1 MNALR
6 NILLLILVALSG
18 HAQITSPEIR
28 AKFGV
33 DAELRANFFN
43 NFTTTGN
50 DDWFAQGIVTGPGV
64 GNFVIDTTG
73 APFIRKR
80 YVLDPNFRKIPFFRG
95 MRFPQFSIVNG
106 VMLIDGIFIR
116 DHHGDD
122 STVFATGNKNAK
134 NPGTWSTPIA
144 QAIPNKDD
152 ILDIFMH
159 VRRAGASLTDS
170 LWMFGG
176 VSIDG
181 TTGNRYFDF
190 EMYQTDIFYN
200 RSTLGFGGY
209 GPDAGHTTWQFDGAG
224 NIIKAG
230 DVIFTAE
237 YSSSSLSM
245 LEARIWVHKDAL
257 LTTPATFSWGGQFDG
272 DGTGATYGY
281 ANILPKT
288 PGDFYIGLQCANNTW
303 AGPFGVV
310 LSDNT
315 VAADYRARQFMEFS
329 VNLSKLGLDP
339 LVNGNDPCIL
349 PFRRILIKSR
359 ASTSF
364 NAELK
369 DFVGPFSFFR
379 APMAQASA
387 DIPLYCGI
395 SGVSTITVNN
405 PIYTSLYTWH
415 TFDGNIVSDT
425 VGPEITVNQAG
436 SYIVRQEL
444 LDSCGT
450 TYATDT
456 VVVVLDPFC
465 APLKSDLVNFTCSQQ
480 GEICLLNWNTTHNGA
495 IRYFDLERST
505 GNNLFEQVQRIT
517 ASKEE
522 GNSVYQFADNIS
534 NQQTASLLFYRIK
547 ITDNNGNIRYSKTI
561 GVSVGNIIKPSMQLF
576 SNPVRALPQ
585 LIVKNTK
592 DEQGYISV
600 VDQRGRLIKKYTA
613 SLKKGINVIGL
624 DGIENNP
631 TGIYIIQLGISN
643 HVLTEKMILQK

>member
-1 MNALR
+1 
-6 NILLLILVALSG
+6 
-18 HAQITSPEIR
+18 
-28 AKFGV
+28 
-33 DAELRANFFN
+33 
-43 NFTTTGN
+43 
-50 DDWFAQGIVTGPGV
+50 
-64 GNFVIDTTG
+64 
-73 APFIRKR
+73 
-80 YVLDPNFRKIPFFRG
+80 
-95 MRFPQFSIVNG
+95 
-106 VMLIDGIFIR
+106 
-116 DHHGDD
+116 
-122 STVFATGNKNAK
+122 
-134 NPGTWSTPIA
+134 
-144 QAIPNKDD
+144 
-152 ILDIFMH
+152 
-159 VRRAGASLTDS
+159 
-170 LWMFGG
+170 
-176 VSIDG
+176 
-181 TTGNRYFDF
+181 
-190 EMYQTDIFYN
+190 
-200 RSTLGFGGY
+200 
-209 GPDAGHTTWQFDGAG
+209 
-224 NIIKAG
+224 
-230 DVIFTAE
+230 
-237 YSSSSLSM
+237 
-245 LEARIWVHKDAL
+245 
-257 LTTPATFSWGGQFDG
+257 
-272 DGTGATYGY
+272 
-281 ANILPKT
+281 
-288 PGDFYIGLQCANNTW
+288 
-303 AGPFGVV
+303 V

>member
-1 MNALR
+1 MKALK
-6 NILLLILVALSG
+6 NILLLILIALSG
-18 HAQITSPEIR
+18 NAQITTPQIR

-33 DAELRANFFN
+33 DADLRANFFN
-43 NFTTTGN
+43 NFTLTGS

-64 GNFVIDTTG
+64 GTFVIDTAG

-80 YVLDPNFRKIPFFRG
+80 YMLDPNFRKIPFFRG

-122 STVFATGNKNAK
+122 STVFATGNKNAQ
-134 NPGTWSTPIA
+134 NPATWATPIA

-159 VRRAGASLTDS
+159 VRRAGTSVTDS

-200 RSTLGFGGY
+200 RTTLGFGGY

-257 LTTPATFSWGGQFDG
+257 LITPATFSWGGQFDG
-272 DGTGATYGY
+272 AGSGATYGY

-288 PGDFYIGLQCANNTW
+288 AGDFYIGLQCGNNTW

-315 VAADYRARQFMEFS
+315 VATDYRAKQFMEFS

-339 LVNGNDPCIL
+339 LVSGNDPCVL

-387 DIPLYCGI
+387 DIPLYCGV
-395 SGVSTITVNN
+395 SGVSTISVNN
-405 PIYTSLYTWH
+405 PIPTSLYTWH
-415 TFDGNIVSDT
+415 TFDGNIVGDT

-436 SYIVRQEL
+436 SYIVQQEL

-450 TYATDT
+450 TYASDT
-456 VVVVLDPFC
+456 VVIILDPLC
-465 APLKSDLVNFTCSQQ
+465 TPLKSNLVNFTGSPQ
-480 GEICLLNWNTTHNGA
+480 GEVCVLNWNVTHNES

-505 GNNLFEQVQRIT
+505 GNNLFEPVQHVIT
-517 ASKEE
+517 TKEE
-522 GNSVYQFADNIS
+522 GNTSYQYADNIT
-534 NQQTASLLFYRIK
+534 NQESASTLFYRIK
-547 ITDNNGNIRYSKTI
+547 ITDNNGNIQYSKTI
-561 GVSVGNIIKPSMQLF
+561 GIGIGDIIKPSLQLF
-576 SNPVRALPQ
+576 TNPVHSQPQ
-585 LIVKNTK
+585 LVIKNTK
-592 DEQGYISV
+592 NEQGYISV
-600 VDQRGRLIKKYTA
+600 VDHTGKLIKKYTA
-613 SLKKGINVIGL
+613 PIKKGINMISL
-624 DGIENNP
+624 EGIENNP
-631 TGIYIIQLGISN
+631 AGVYFIQLNISN
-643 HVLTEKMILQK
+643 HILTEKMILQK